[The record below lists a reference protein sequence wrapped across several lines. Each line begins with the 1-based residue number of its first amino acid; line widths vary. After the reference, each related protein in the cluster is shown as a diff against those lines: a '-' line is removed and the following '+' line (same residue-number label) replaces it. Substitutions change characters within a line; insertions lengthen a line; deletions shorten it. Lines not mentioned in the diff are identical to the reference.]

1 MAAPRARGEAWV
13 KAAAV
18 FAFASPV
25 LVVIGAFGSQ
35 MGLWSQ
41 GFGYDLLTMKIAWG
55 LDFVGVVAALAA
67 VALAVRS
74 PKRLG
79 VFAAVALIVS
89 AGSLGVF
96 AWQKA
101 RIASGV
107 AEDVSTNPED
117 RPGFSASVQAAR
129 GQGGP
134 VSHVGPEACAAARPV
149 LSQVGPIE
157 AGLALKAAGFIPRGV
172 GVGRSDGDHT
182 GFWFGV
188 THDAVIRIRPGR
200 TDIRV
205 AARDNRPHGGE
216 ACRLVG
222 KISQALQAQ

>member
-1 MAAPRARGEAWV
+1 MVARRARGEGWV

-18 FAFASPV
+18 FAFAAPV

-35 MGLWSQ
+35 MGLWSLSV
-41 GFGYDLLTMKIAWG
+41 GYDLLTMKIAWW
-55 LDFVGVVAALAA
+55 LAFVAVVAALAA
-67 VALAVRS
+67 VALAVRN

-79 VFAAVALIVS
+79 VFAAIALVVS
-89 AGSLGVF
+89 VGSLGVF

-101 RIASGV
+101 RLAGGV
-107 AEDVSTNPED
+107 AEDVSSNPGD
-117 RPGFSASVQAAR
+117 RPGFSDSVRAAR
-129 GQGGP
+129 GGDGP
-134 VSHVGPEACAAARPV
+134 ADYAGPEACPGAEPV

-205 AARDNRPHGGE
+205 AARDDRPHGGE
-216 ACRLVG
+216 ACRLAT
-222 KISQALQAQ
+222 KISQALQAE

>member
-1 MAAPRARGEAWV
+1 MAAPRSRGEAWV

-18 FAFASPV
+18 FAFAAPV

-41 GFGYDLLTMKIAWG
+41 AVGYDLLTMKVAWG
-55 LDFVGVVAALAA
+55 LAFVAVAAALAA
-67 VALAVRS
+67 TALAVRN

-79 VFAAVALIVS
+79 VFAAIALIASV
-89 AGSLGVF
+89 GSLGVF

-117 RPGFSASVQAAR
+117 RPGFSEAVRMAR
-129 GQGGP
+129 GGGGP
-134 VSHVGPEACAAARPV
+134 VNHVGPEACPAAQPV
-149 LSQVGPIE
+149 MAQVGPIE

-182 GFWFGV
+182 SFWFGV

-205 AARDNRPHGGE
+205 AARDARPHGGE

-222 KISQALQAQ
+222 EISQALQAQ

>member
-1 MAAPRARGEAWV
+1 MAAPRARSEAWV

-18 FAFASPV
+18 FAFAAPV

-35 MGLWSQ
+35 MGLWSLAV
-41 GFGYDLLTMKIAWG
+41 GYDLLTMRIAWG
-55 LDFVGVVAALAA
+55 LAFVAVAAALAA
-67 VALAVRS
+67 TALAVRN

-79 VFAAVALIVS
+79 VFAAIALIASV
-89 AGSLGVF
+89 GSLGVF

-101 RIASGV
+101 RLGGGV
-107 AEDVSTNPED
+107 AEDVSTNLED
-117 RPGFSASVQAAR
+117 RPGFSQAVLAVR

-134 VSHVGPEACAAARPV
+134 LAHVGPEACPGAQPV
-149 LSQVGPIE
+149 MAQVGPIE

-205 AARDNRPHGGE
+205 AARDARPHGGE
-216 ACRLVG
+216 ACRLAT
-222 KISQALQAQ
+222 KISQALRAQ